1 MICQHI
7 FEILSPSFIAN
18 KKLKYNQSCLEIRG
32 RVLRRR
38 EITFVSLVCKSSF
51 IILQY
56 AHLEK
61 PSLKSVH
68 KIWTK
73 QHKILFHS
81 FSIWRY
87 AKNIFWKKRKCYDYI
102 TYKYNFY
109 ILAVSVFFA
118 VIVFAARRNELFFG
132 KAYTLHFAY
141 GFTIFGM
148 LAAATAG
155 LFFVLELRKIK
166 WKFQTFIFF
175 QSHGF
180 YSQLLLLIHIL
191 HLNEKNTFI
200 YSVYVIKMILFNI
213 FVPWQMRLEDCL
225 CTILY

>member
-1 MICQHI
+1 MPTHFWNLI
-7 FEILSPSFIAN
+7 SFIYCEQ
-18 KKLKYNQSCLEIRG
+18 KVEIQSKLPRNQG

-61 PSLKSVH
+61 PSLKSVD

-73 QHKILFHS
+73 QHKILFRS

-87 AKNIFWKKRKCYDYI
+87 AKNIFWKKRKCNDYI

-191 HLNEKNTFI
+191 HLNEKKT
-200 YSVYVIKMILFNI
+200 
-213 FVPWQMRLEDCL
+213 P
-225 CTILY
+225 LYTLYM

>member
-1 MICQHI
+1 MPIHFWNLI
-7 FEILSPSFIAN
+7 SFIFCER
-18 KKLKYNQSCLEIRG
+18 KVEIQSKLPRNQGASLTKARDNA
-32 RVLRRR
+32 
-38 EITFVSLVCKSSF
+38 FVSLVCKSSF

-73 QHKILFHS
+73 QHKILFRR

-87 AKNIFWKKRKCYDYI
+87 AKNIFWKKRKCNDYI

-132 KAYTLHFAY
+132 KAYILHFAY

-191 HLNEKNTFI
+191 HLNGKKT
-200 YSVYVIKMILFNI
+200 
-213 FVPWQMRLEDCL
+213 P
-225 CTILY
+225 LYTLYM

>member
-1 MICQHI
+1 MPTHFWNLI
-7 FEILSPSFIAN
+7 SFIYCEQ
-18 KKLKYNQSCLEIRG
+18 KVEIQSKLPRNQG

-61 PSLKSVH
+61 PSLKSVD

-73 QHKILFHS
+73 QHKILFRS

-87 AKNIFWKKRKCYDYI
+87 AKNIFWKKRKCNDYI

-166 WKFQTFIFF
+166 WKFRTFIFF

-180 YSQLLLLIHIL
+180 FSQLLLLIHIL
-191 HLNEKNTFI
+191 HLNEKKT
-200 YSVYVIKMILFNI
+200 
-213 FVPWQMRLEDCL
+213 P
-225 CTILY
+225 LYTLYM

>member
-1 MICQHI
+1 MPTHFWNLI
-7 FEILSPSFIAN
+7 SFIYSEQ
-18 KKLKYNQSCLEIRG
+18 KVEIQSKLPRNQG

-73 QHKILFHS
+73 QHKILFRS

-87 AKNIFWKKRKCYDYI
+87 AKNIFWKKRKCNDYI

-191 HLNEKNTFI
+191 HLNEKKHL
-200 YSVYVIKMILFNI
+200 YILCICNKNDT
-213 FVPWQMRLEDCL
+213 V
-225 CTILY
+225 

>member
-1 MICQHI
+1 MPTHFWNLI
-7 FEILSPSFIAN
+7 SFIYCEQ
-18 KKLKYNQSCLEIRG
+18 KVEIQSKLPRNQG

-73 QHKILFHS
+73 QHKILFRS

-87 AKNIFWKKRKCYDYI
+87 AKNIFWKKRKCNDYI

-118 VIVFAARRNELFFG
+118 VILFAARRNELFFG

-191 HLNEKNTFI
+191 HLNEKKHL
-200 YSVYVIKMILFNI
+200 YILCICNKNDT
-213 FVPWQMRLEDCL
+213 V
-225 CTILY
+225 

>member
-1 MICQHI
+1 MPTHFWNLI
-7 FEILSPSFIAN
+7 SFIYCEQ
-18 KKLKYNQSCLEIRG
+18 KVEIQSKLPRNQG

-61 PSLKSVH
+61 PSLKSVD

-73 QHKILFHS
+73 QHKILFRS

-87 AKNIFWKKRKCYDYI
+87 AKNIFWKKRKCNDYI

-118 VIVFAARRNELFFG
+118 VILFAARRNELFFG
-132 KAYTLHFAY
+132 KAYTLHFGY

-166 WKFQTFIFF
+166 WKFRTFIFF

-200 YSVYVIKMILFNI
+200 YSVYVIKMILLT
-213 FVPWQMRLEDCL
+213 WQRRLEDCL
-225 CTILY
+225 CTKLY

>member
-1 MICQHI
+1 MPTHFWNLI
-7 FEILSPSFIAN
+7 SFIYCER
-18 KKLKYNQSCLEIRG
+18 KVEIQSKLPRNQG

-61 PSLKSVH
+61 PSLKSVD

-73 QHKILFHS
+73 QHKILFRS

-87 AKNIFWKKRKCYDYI
+87 AKNIFWKKRKCNDYI

-118 VIVFAARRNELFFG
+118 VILFAARRNELFFG

-191 HLNEKNTFI
+191 HLNEKKT
-200 YSVYVIKMILFNI
+200 
-213 FVPWQMRLEDCL
+213 P
-225 CTILY
+225 LYTLYM

>member
-1 MICQHI
+1 MPTHFWNHI
-7 FEILSPSFIAN
+7 SFIYCEQ
-18 KKLKYNQSCLEIRG
+18 KVEIQSKLPRNQG

-61 PSLKSVH
+61 PSLKSVD

-73 QHKILFHS
+73 QHKILFLS

-87 AKNIFWKKRKCYDYI
+87 AKNIFWKKRKCNDYI

-118 VIVFAARRNELFFG
+118 VILFAARRNELFFG

-166 WKFQTFIFF
+166 WKFRTFNFF

-200 YSVYVIKMILFNI
+200 YSVYVIKMILFNV
-213 FVPWQMRLEDCL
+213 FVPSQMRLEDCL
-225 CTILY
+225 CTKLY

>member
-1 MICQHI
+1 MPTHFWNLI
-7 FEILSPSFIAN
+7 SFIYSEQ
-18 KKLKYNQSCLEIRG
+18 KVEIQSKLPRNQG

-61 PSLKSVH
+61 PSLKSVD

-73 QHKILFHS
+73 QHKILFRS

-87 AKNIFWKKRKCYDYI
+87 AKNIFWKKRKCNDYI

-191 HLNEKNTFI
+191 HLNEKKT
-200 YSVYVIKMILFNI
+200 
-213 FVPWQMRLEDCL
+213 P
-225 CTILY
+225 LYTLYM

>member
-1 MICQHI
+1 MPTHFWNLI
-7 FEILSPSFIAN
+7 SFIYCEQ
-18 KKLKYNQSCLEIRG
+18 KVEIQSKLPRNQG

-61 PSLKSVH
+61 PSLKSVD

-73 QHKILFHS
+73 QHKILFRS

-87 AKNIFWKKRKCYDYI
+87 AKNIFWKKRKCNDYI

-118 VIVFAARRNELFFG
+118 VILFAARRNELFFG

-166 WKFQTFIFF
+166 WKFRTFIFF

-191 HLNEKNTFI
+191 HLNEKKT
-200 YSVYVIKMILFNI
+200 
-213 FVPWQMRLEDCL
+213 P
-225 CTILY
+225 LYTLYM